1 MLSKRVTRNQK
12 LRNLLLSTVC
22 VLSLSGCLMPSGI
35 NPTLGCS
42 PLTGCTEKDY
52 YLPGKGVWAPKQ
64 SGFSKAKMGAIG
76 GTLIGAAVGSGGD
89 PLVAAAYAVGGLV
102 IGHEIGAHL
111 DKVDELHANM
121 LLQRSLH
128 YNANGQSAVLNNPKT
143 ETVVTH
149 TPVTTNGNCREFET
163 SITVKNTQKVM
174 RGTACKKNGDWYL
187 KEVY

>member
-1 MLSKRVTRNQK
+1 MKK
-12 LRNLLLSTVC
+12 LLLSSIL

-42 PLTGCTEKDY
+42 SLTGCTEKDY

-64 SGFSKAKMGAIG
+64 SGFTKARIGAIG
-76 GTLIGAAVGSGGD
+76 GTLIGTALGSGSD
-89 PLVAAAYAVGGLV
+89 PLLAAAYAVGGLV
-102 IGHEIGAHL
+102 IGHEVGATL

-128 YNANGQSAVLNNPKT
+128 INTNGQTSTWSNPDT
-143 ETVVTH
+143 QTVITH
-149 TPVTTNGNCREFET
+149 TPTTTSNNCREFET
-163 SITVKNTQKVM
+163 SINVKGSQQIM
-174 RGTACKKNGDWYL
+174 RGTACKKNGDWFL